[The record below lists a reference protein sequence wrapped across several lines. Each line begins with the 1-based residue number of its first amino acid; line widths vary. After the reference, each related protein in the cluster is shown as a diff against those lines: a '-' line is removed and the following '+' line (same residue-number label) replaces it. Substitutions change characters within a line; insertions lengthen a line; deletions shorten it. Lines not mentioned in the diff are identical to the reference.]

1 MEATFKREVGIL
13 NGATKNGNKTIT
25 ELKAEELKKEV
36 KSLNDIK
43 RGLISDLAEMIRK
56 SPKLLTSITRA
67 VRLALGDE
75 PKEKQQKERSHERSR

>member
-1 MEATFKREVGIL
+1 MEGVFKRDVGIL

-25 ELKAEELKKEV
+25 ELKAAELKKEV

-67 VRLALGDE
+67 VRLALGDKPIE
-75 PKEKQQKERSHERSR
+75 REQKERERERSR